1 MVQKTQPMTKPALNV
16 PAMPVAKE
24 QPVAQQPAQV
34 LPVQKTSI
42 LKKWWF
48 WLIIVL
54 VLTGIGFGTYF
65 LLR

>member
-48 WLIIVL
+48 WLIFVVAIIGAGV
-54 VLTGIGFGTYF
+54 GIYF
-65 LLR
+65 LL